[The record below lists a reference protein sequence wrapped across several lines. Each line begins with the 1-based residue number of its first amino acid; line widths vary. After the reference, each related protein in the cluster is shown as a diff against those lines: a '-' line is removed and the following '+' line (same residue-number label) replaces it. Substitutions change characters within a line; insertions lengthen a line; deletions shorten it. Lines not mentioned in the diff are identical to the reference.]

1 MENIFNFE
9 ESDENYLFELPK
21 EYNSMEAG
29 IEIVTEKI
37 EEKRVTY
44 DMDKNEVYLIE
55 PRHTTES
62 HEQIL
67 EENFSSNY
75 ISGYSIENIRDEH
88 LEYNDRGK
96 YLINDYIEDF
106 TGSINTQGNKSI
118 LENIES
124 EDRYNIEN
132 SRLNTGLDIQLK
144 ELHLFDTRYGQK
156 SESTSTVIEK
166 NSDFIFDKYL
176 LDNNDSGHLLDS
188 ISIDSFT
195 NESNGELK
203 NISPDLAIEGFYYNE
218 PLYFKNEEQLY
229 KVEDDQNNDP
239 YGISMVYDEP
249 EVIKMMPFIDD
260 TISSLN
266 RSSFIQL
273 DSNNPTNKLINSKL
287 HDVGVS
293 KHSDVNKTPK
303 REEFN
308 YQNSIISTSPLI
320 ENKTD
325 FAVQNQENDHQ
336 SSVGNSS
343 IENKANILC
352 DRLEN
357 QLNYKLKKKEAELS
371 NSLENH
377 ALPQHSSYF
386 DKISEITTAVVKI
399 KVKPHRDLSAGSIA
413 IDNKDL
419 NQSLNYKNKNNSS
432 NSNITAVSSDK
443 NESEPQL
450 RNFLSIKQFYDN
462 IQNENASNHQIKSS
476 QTIKR
481 SNEIIFEEIFDK
493 NDQDHTRMNNLN
505 KPAEGASNSQT
516 QPVDSSI
523 VKQHSKIIPFEKLPN
538 SFKNNIFIIKDRK
551 NKEK

>member
-203 NISPDLAIEGFYYNE
+203 NISPDLAIERFYYNE

-419 NQSLNYKNKNNSS
+419 NRSLNYKNKNNSS